1 MLTWLDY
8 CSCEHYDAHM
18 DLSRPISVVAP
29 TIDADVLAL
38 LASVDVPFTGR
49 QLHRVL
55 GRYSQTGVNRVLN
68 RLVHE
73 GIVERTTAGSARTY
87 LLNRDH
93 LQAEWVL
100 ELVRA
105 RERLVERLR
114 TTMSEW
120 PDEPHFAALY
130 GSAASGQHSDNSD
143 IDLFI
148 VRPVDVE
155 EDDDGWTDRLLELR
169 TLVARWTGN
178 DCETVEMSTEEVDRA
193 FASQDPFVRNV
204 GRQMI
209 VLIGQGSY
217 LRRGAKRRLKR
228 PASG

>member
-1 MLTWLDY
+1 
-8 CSCEHYDAHM
+8 M

-29 TIDADVLAL
+29 TVDADVLAL
-38 LASVDVPFTGR
+38 LASADVPFTGR
-49 QLHRVL
+49 QVHRVL

-73 GIVERTTAGSARTY
+73 GIVARTTAGSARTY
-87 LLNRDH
+87 LLNHDH
-93 LQAEWVL
+93 LQAECVL
-100 ELVRA
+100 GLVRA
-105 RERLVERLR
+105 RERLVERLQR
-114 TTMSEW
+114 TMDEW

-130 GSAASGQHSDNSD
+130 GSAASGQHSDDSD

-148 VRPVDVE
+148 VRPDDV
-155 EDDDGWTDRLLELR
+155 EDDDDDWTERLLELR

-193 FASQDPFVRNV
+193 FANQDPFIVSV

-209 VLIGQGSY
+209 VLVGQGSF
-217 LRRGAKRRLKR
+217 LRRGVKRRLKR

>member
-1 MLTWLDY
+1 
-8 CSCEHYDAHM
+8 M
-18 DLSRPISVVAP
+18 DLSRPLSVVTP

-49 QLHRVL
+49 QVHRVL
-55 GRYSQTGVNRVLN
+55 GRHSQTGVNRVLN

-73 GIVERTTAGSARTY
+73 GIVARTTAGSARTY

-93 LQAEWVL
+93 LQAGAVL
-100 ELVRA
+100 DLVGA

-114 TTMSEW
+114 TTMGEW

-130 GSAASGQHSDNSD
+130 GSAATGQHSDDSD

-148 VRPVDVE
+148 VRPDDVE
-155 EDDDGWTDRLLELR
+155 EDEDGWTEGLLELR
-169 TLVARWTGN
+169 ALVARWTGN
-178 DCETVEMSTEEVDRA
+178 DCETVEMSTDDVDVA
-193 FASQDPFVRNV
+193 FAKQDPFIRSV

-209 VLIGQGSY
+209 VIVGQGSY
-217 LRRGAKRRLKR
+217 LRRSVARRLKR
-228 PASG
+228 PAGG